1 MHRMRT
7 RPDAGGAVM
16 EVKILAKEKDF
27 IEVELQGLNETI
39 LEPLKQKLLQDE
51 NVVQATYQM
60 GHPMLA
66 RPRLKVRVKE
76 GKPHAALKKAAK
88 AIAAEFRDAQTLI
101 EKAKKPKA

>member
-1 MHRMRT
+1 
-7 RPDAGGAVM
+7 M

-51 NVVQATYQM
+51 NVQQATYQM

-88 AIAAEFRDAQTLI
+88 AIAAEFREAQTLI

>member
-1 MHRMRT
+1 
-7 RPDAGGAVM
+7 M
-16 EVKILAKEKDF
+16 EVRILSKEKDF
-27 IEVELQGLNETI
+27 IEIELQGANETI

-51 NVVQATYQM
+51 NVAQATYMM

-66 RPRLKVRVKE
+66 RPRLKVKVKE

-88 AIAAEFRDAQTLI
+88 AIAGEFREAQTLI

>member
-1 MHRMRT
+1 
-7 RPDAGGAVM
+7 M

>member
-1 MHRMRT
+1 
-7 RPDAGGAVM
+7 M
-16 EVKILAKEKDF
+16 EVRIIAKEKDF
-27 IEVELQGLNETI
+27 IEVEIVGVNESI

-51 NVVQATYQM
+51 NVAAATYQM

-66 RPRLKVRVKE
+66 RPRLRVKVKE

-88 AIAAEFRDAQTLI
+88 AIAAEFREAQTLV